1 MKELIFNQIHAYILK
16 DSKDRTL
23 GEDGRV
29 TKAFHKAKMFN
40 TEKQARAEIGRK
52 SSLKV
57 YAIRHLVEK
66 LPSGNGVQSEFIEEL
81 IK

>member
-1 MKELIFNQIHAYILK
+1 
-16 DSKDRTL
+16 
-23 GEDGRV
+23 
-29 TKAFHKAKMFN
+29 MFD